1 MLLEG
6 SREDQ
11 MSTTLL
17 LLANGFETY
26 EASVFIDVLGWN
38 RVDGDGTTDVVTCAI
53 HKHIRSTFNLA
64 VTVDVTIDEINSDD
78 YDALAIPGGFE
89 EYGFYH
95 DAYDER
101 FLDIIRQF
109 HKQGKIIASICVA
122 ALPLG
127 KSGILKN
134 RNATTYNKNNRIRQ
148 KTLEAFGVH
157 VINEPIVIDQNIIT
171 SWNPST
177 AMDVAFE
184 LLKRLTSEEQANA
197 IKDIMGY
204 SCTEVR

>member
-1 MLLEG
+1 
-6 SREDQ
+6 
-11 MSTTLL
+11 MSKTLL

-38 RVDGDGTTDVVTCAI
+38 LVDGDGTTELVTCAI
-53 HKHIRSTFNLA
+53 HKHIQSTFNMK
-64 VTVDVTIDEINSDD
+64 VTVDATIDETSINDYDD
-78 YDALAIPGGFE
+78 YEALAIPGGFE
-89 EYGFYH
+89 EYGFYD

-101 FLDIIRQF
+101 FLNVIRKF
-109 HKQGKIIASICVA
+109 HAQGKIIAPICVA

-127 KSGILKN
+127 KSGILKG
-134 RNATTYNKNNRIRQ
+134 RRATTYNKNERIRQ
-148 KTLEAFGVH
+148 QTLETFGAH

-184 LLKRLTSEEQANA
+184 LLKQLTSEEKAHYIQ
-197 IKDIMGY
+197 DIMGY
-204 SCTEVR
+204 